1 MSFKLSVPP
10 GSAFWLPSWL
20 GIGVAVESVGVAAV
34 ADDVAAAAA
43 VLLLAGA
50 AAVVAAAP
58 VAPADPAVVVSRE
71 LLVTGAAGPSVV
83 SIKLLCFLVGI
94 DGLALLSSVMRISV
108 GLVISL
114 MVMFQLNP
122 AG

>member
-58 VAPADPAVVVSRE
+58 APADPAVVLSRE
-71 LLVTGAAGPSVV
+71 LLVTGGAGPSVV

>member
-83 SIKLLCFLVGI
+83 SRVFYRAYYPDFCIICGNKYSQI
-94 DGLALLSSVMRISV
+94 
-108 GLVISL
+108 
-114 MVMFQLNP
+114 
-122 AG
+122 